1 MKKITFIVSIIIFC
15 VSTLSAGEFLNT
27 GMKLGLNYSKFI
39 GKDIP
44 GKGTSFIP
52 GFSLG
57 GFLNYKLN
65 DRFSFQPEVLITT
78 KGSLINTIGDI
89 NLHNVFIYYEMPFLV
104 KIAFPRNI
112 GLRPVLFCGPVVDV
126 TCLTINDTDFPD
138 DIRKIDLGFVLDAGI
153 EFSKISLDIRYNQG
167 LLNFDKSADDI
178 SLKNS
183 TISFIVGF
191 SF

>member
-1 MKKITFIVSIIIFC
+1 MKKITVIVFLIIFC
-15 VSTLSAGEFLNT
+15 ASALSADELLNT

-39 GKDIP
+39 GKDIQ
-44 GKGTSFIP
+44 GKGVNSIP

-57 GFLNYKLN
+57 GFINYKLN
-65 DRFSFQPEVLITT
+65 DRFSLQPEVLITT
-78 KGSLINTIGDI
+78 KGSLINTVGDI
-89 NLHNVFIYYEMPFLV
+89 NLHNVFIYYEMPVLV
-104 KIAFPRNI
+104 KFTFPGNR
-112 GLRPVLFCGPVVDV
+112 RFKPVLFCGPVVDV

-183 TISFIVGF
+183 TVSFIVGF